1 MKFGG
6 QLFFVL
12 KAGFGESIA
21 PHLGDHLAQAEAAVR
36 ALRADRN
43 RARIGADRSRAGK
56 EEGHSRGR
64 PAAHTAF
71 HHRTCRVL
79 IAGLLFGAAGFAIYG
94 LATTSV
100 EFWAGIPVMALWGL
114 AGAASMGI
122 MSRLV
127 GVSEQGQLQ
136 GANSS
141 IMALAGLFGPGLF
154 TQAFARSIAP
164 GEGWHL
170 PGAPFLLAA
179 GLRHR
184 RSDAGLAG
192 DAEVHARRLA
202 CVPHW
207 LPAGL

>member
-1 MKFGG
+1 MER
-6 QLFFVL
+6 
-12 KAGFGESIA
+12 FGER
-21 PHLGDHLAQAEAAVR
+21 AA
-36 ALRADRN
+36 
-43 RARIGADRSRAGK
+43 
-56 EEGHSRGR
+56 
-64 PAAHTAF
+64 
-71 HHRTCRVL
+71 L

-94 LATTSV
+94 LATTSIA
-100 EFWAGIPVMALWGL
+100 FWAGIPVMALWGL

-136 GANSS
+136 GANAS

-179 GLRHR
+179 ALL
-184 RSDAGLAG
+184 LA
-192 DAEVHARRLA
+192 ATALA
-202 CVPHW
+202 WRVTRKT
-207 LPAGL
+207 AAAA